1 MIDSPETSV
10 LDFSSPRRPPTQA
23 LRQLGAWQANVC
35 AHLQDD
41 WKSLLAH
48 PVRLIPD
55 RYDSLQHQ
63 QALMQLPEEGIGVY
77 FSVGESLLPAMMV
90 FSTRQ
95 IHAFVADLLDLPGET
110 WPEPTPLTAAEDS
123 MLELLF
129 ARIADAI
136 GEGWPGPQP
145 LKCQFLETTTKP
157 QRTRLFP
164 INSALFSMRI
174 KVASRFG
181 EEICHW
187 IVLKE
192 ETERLML
199 EQIGE
204 IEPEGRPTN
213 PALEQITERVPMQVT
228 VQLGEVELR
237 MSEASALSVGDVL
250 ILDQFVSRPLL
261 ACVEGQPKWAGV
273 PVRIGSRQGFQIT
286 HVIDSDS
293 ASTLQLFAPGT

>member
-1 MIDSPETSV
+1 MIDSPQTSV

-35 AHLQDD
+35 SHLQDD
-41 WKSLLAH
+41 WRSLLAH
-48 PVRLIPD
+48 PLRLTPG

-63 QALMQLPEEGIGVY
+63 QALLQLPEDGMGVY

-95 IHAFVADLLDLPGET
+95 IHAFIADLLDLPGET

-129 ARIADAI
+129 TRIADAI
-136 GEGWPGPQP
+136 GEGWPGPNP

-164 INSALFSMRI
+164 IGSALFSMQI
-174 KVASRFG
+174 KLSSRFG
-181 EEICHW
+181 EEIGHW

-204 IEPEGRPTN
+204 VEPDGRSTN

-228 VQLGEVELR
+228 VQLGQVELR
-237 MSEASALSVGDVL
+237 MSEASALAAGDVL

-261 ACVEGQPKWAGV
+261 ASIEGQPKWAGV

-293 ASTLQLFAPGT
+293 ASKLQQFAPGT